1 MSSQNEKSVAFVQK
15 CNLALCGEETALEQY
30 VILRFF
36 VNLPSNPRTVLKVIL
51 IGKLIINCKDVSRG
65 GAQWFRMLKN
75 WTKKEKKKSSL
86 V

>member
-51 IGKLIINCKDVSRG
+51 IGKLIINCKDVPRG
-65 GAQWFRMLKN
+65 AESGSECLKI
-75 WTKKEKKKSSL
+75 
-86 V
+86 